1 MLDSPTHSLELFVG
15 VVRQNGG
22 TLSQAKRQ
30 SHFAW
35 LTDDEVARCEAIGRS
50 GEAFARGGGHP

>member
-1 MLDSPTHSLELFVG
+1 MLDWPTHSLKLFVG
-15 VVRQNGG
+15 VMHQNSG

-35 LTDDEVARCEAIGRS
+35 LTDDEVARCEAIV
-50 GEAFARGGGHP
+50 GEAFARGGGRP